1 MSSQSLNSEAVLN
14 FIKENK
20 NNLSFVAKV
29 KDIVTSKNDDS
40 FDIPE
45 WHKEVVRERI
55 KNSNLQDYISLEELD
70 SIVTT

>member
-55 KNSNLQDYISLEELD
+55 KNSNPQDYISLEELD
-70 SIVTT
+70 NLVTT